1 MPIIVIRFPV
11 IQSTKE
17 YARWLNGGIVT
28 EKMSRAGAKKING
41 TNQQPAVFAENL
53 DDGKLGWR

>member
-1 MPIIVIRFPV
+1 M
-11 IQSTKE
+11 
-17 YARWLNGGIVT
+17 T

-53 DDGKLGWR
+53 DDGKLG